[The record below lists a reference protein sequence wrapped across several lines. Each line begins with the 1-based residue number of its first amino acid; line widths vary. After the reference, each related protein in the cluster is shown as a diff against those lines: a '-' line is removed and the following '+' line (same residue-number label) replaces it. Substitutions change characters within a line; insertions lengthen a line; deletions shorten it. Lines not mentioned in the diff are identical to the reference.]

1 MKTTSVILL
10 DEDLGEEDEV
20 GGGGVGVEVVEV
32 AATQEVDIMEMA
44 MAPHL
49 IHLPVNRAMSEGNLR
64 VLREDWE
71 VGTAMDS
78 QAGVEL
84 LGEWSLL
91 EHDEL
96 VEETI
101 IVLSF
106 SRNRFVAKCSSI
118 QLSVYPFD
126 VAYIHLWLRDCLLI
140 KY

>member
-1 MKTTSVILL
+1 MKTMTMIIL

-20 GGGGVGVEVVEV
+20 GGGGDGVDAMEV
-32 AATQEVDIMEMA
+32 AAIRQVDVMTMV
-44 MAPHL
+44 PHL
-49 IHLPVNRAMSEGNLR
+49 TPLPENLAMNEENLR

-71 VGTAMDS
+71 AGTAMDS
-78 QAGVEL
+78 QAGVGL

-106 SRNRFVAKCSSI
+106 SRNTLC
-118 QLSVYPFD
+118 
-126 VAYIHLWLRDCLLI
+126 C
-140 KY
+140 